1 LERVRGI
8 DDDLSADIL
17 SKRKLPPVSIRRV
30 PPFSKFVVS
39 RGMKRMVDQGSVAVA
54 PADEPGPKQP
64 DSGARPKRADA
75 RRNRELLVTS
85 ARQVF
90 AEEGGGASMEA
101 IARHAGVGVGTLYR
115 HFPRRIDIVEAV
127 YRDDVDEL
135 VRAAEEAAGQLEPWP
150 AVVAFLEDFV
160 SYAQR
165 KRTFLNELHEAF
177 DKNPEL
183 RSQCREQI
191 DYAMGLVIDRA
202 HRAGV
207 IRADVDST
215 DLIQL
220 VTPMCTNASVT
231 EDQSRRL
238 LAMILDGLKALP

>member
-1 LERVRGI
+1 
-8 DDDLSADIL
+8 
-17 SKRKLPPVSIRRV
+17 
-30 PPFSKFVVS
+30 
-39 RGMKRMVDQGSVAVA
+39 MKRMVDQGSVVV
-54 PADEPGPKQP
+54 GPTEGQ
-64 DSGARPKRADA
+64 DLEQSDDAARRPKRADA

-135 VRAAEEAAGQLEPWP
+135 VRAAEGAVAHLEPWP

-160 SYAQR
+160 SYAQK

-183 RSQCREQI
+183 RSQSRQRLE
-191 DYAMGLVIDRA
+191 YAMGLVIDRA
-202 HRAGV
+202 HRAGA
-207 IRADVDST
+207 IRADVASSDM
-215 DLIQL
+215 IQL
-220 VTPMCTNASVT
+220 VTPICTNASVT

-238 LAMILDGLKALP
+238 LALILDGLKAPS